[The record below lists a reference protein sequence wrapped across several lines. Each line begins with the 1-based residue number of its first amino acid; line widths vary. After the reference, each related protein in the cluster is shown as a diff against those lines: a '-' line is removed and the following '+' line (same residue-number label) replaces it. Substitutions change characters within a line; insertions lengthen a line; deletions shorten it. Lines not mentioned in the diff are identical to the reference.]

1 MNSDPQLQRL
11 LDERDIIDTTIA
23 YTWAID
29 NRRWDVLRERVFLAD
44 ATASLVSPLV
54 GIESII
60 DRIERAL
67 RMLDSSQHLIGNH
80 QVTIDGDTATCRC
93 YLQAQH
99 VRQDAT
105 GGPNYIVAGIYA
117 DVLVRTEAGWRIKHR
132 DLRVLWTD
140 GNTKVVRP

>member
-1 MNSDPQLQRL
+1 MSSDPRLQQL

-44 ATASLVSPLV
+44 ATAALVTPLV
-54 GIESII
+54 GVESII
-60 DRIERAL
+60 SRIERAL
-67 RMLDSSQHLIGNH
+67 GMLDSSQHLIGNH

-99 VRQDAT
+99 VRQTAE

-117 DVLVRTEAGWRIKHR
+117 DDLVRTDAGWRIKHR
-132 DLRVLWTD
+132 DLQVLWTD